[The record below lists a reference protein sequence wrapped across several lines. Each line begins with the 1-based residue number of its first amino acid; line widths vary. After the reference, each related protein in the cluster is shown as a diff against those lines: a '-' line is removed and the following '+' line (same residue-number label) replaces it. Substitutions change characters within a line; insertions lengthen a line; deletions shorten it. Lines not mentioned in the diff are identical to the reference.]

1 MLPSLPG
8 EGGGQRNEELMP
20 SIRRVVAYSGLD
32 YHKALELPCDVFM
45 LMVKN
50 SYVSELQSTE
60 NGRAYLEQC
69 ARMKLTEPDIGA
81 LHAFQAQMIGG
92 DS

>member
-1 MLPSLPG
+1 M
-8 EGGGQRNEELMP
+8 
-20 SIRRVVAYSGLD
+20 
-32 YHKALELPCDVFM
+32 
-45 LMVKN
+45 KN